1 MITMIMS
8 TMLMVM
14 MIFVRMRIR
23 IRVMVIWMT
32 LILMEVLMLM
42 LMLQDED
49 TRGSF
54 ASHGTST
61 PERGIKPRFVVC
73 LVIFCNTYLW
83 LSLHQ
88 HVLNC

>member
-1 MITMIMS
+1 MIMN

-14 MIFVRMRIR
+14 MIFVRMRMNKDKSYGDMDDFDIDGGVDVDVDT
-23 IRVMVIWMT
+23 I
-32 LILMEVLMLM
+32 
-42 LMLQDED
+42 QDED

-61 PERGIKPRFVVC
+61 PERGIKSRFVVC
-73 LVIFCNTYLW
+73 LFIFCNTCLW

-88 HVLNC
+88 PILNC